1 MRIYPRVELIGGWV
15 VEPRVPKLT
24 SMSVFKPSLSFKS
37 PCLIFSL
44 PPSVGEISLFA
55 HISLFSVEKN
65 KHVLYRWNRI
75 KYINSNPINSQIEI
89 SFFAPKIFH
98 PKSPRFFRISST
110 APPDSWLSN
119 TTASDRSSPRAPH
132 ILGSEG
138 RNRAVVPSGY
148 VKIAIENGH

>member
-1 MRIYPRVELIGGWV
+1 M

-37 PCLIFSL
+37 PCLIFSF

-55 HISLFSVEKN
+55 HISLFRWKKN
-65 KHVLYRWNRI
+65 TFFI
-75 KYINSNPINSQIEI
+75 DGIASSISTQIP
-89 SFFAPKIFH
+89 STLKSKSHQAPKIFH
-98 PKSPRFFRISST
+98 PKSPTFFRISST

-132 ILGSEG
+132 ILGSGGSIVDFYVLREETG
-138 RNRAVVPSGY
+138 QVPSG
-148 VKIAIENGH
+148 NFT

>member
-1 MRIYPRVELIGGWV
+1 MI
-15 VEPRVPKLT
+15 EPRVPKLT

-75 KYINSNPINSQIEI
+75 KYINSNPMNSQIEI

-98 PKSPRFFRISST
+98 PKSRQNFPDFSGRQQLLQILGFQTQLPRIGAVQGLHISSET
-110 APPDSWLSN
+110 
-119 TTASDRSSPRAPH
+119 
-132 ILGSEG
+132 G
-138 RNRAVVPSGY
+138 RAVVDFYEETGLLYPLVMS
-148 VKIAIENGH
+148 K